1 MSMQGWQ
8 ALHSLSRD
16 ASVKERRLTPGTTR
30 RVLGYARPY
39 KAAIGWFLGLVV
51 VESVLVVATP
61 LLLKSLID
69 DGIVP
74 GDSAVVVR
82 VALVV
87 AAIAV
92 VSGALTLVE
101 RWFSAR
107 IGEGLIYDLRTEVFS
122 HVLRQPVAF
131 FTRAQTGALVTRL
144 GNDVIG
150 AQQAFTSVLSSVVSN
165 AITLV
170 LIVGAMASL
179 SWQLTVAALALV
191 PFFLLPARFMGRRLA
206 SLAHDQMVTNAD
218 LGTRMTERFNVA
230 GALLVK
236 LFGRPTVEDA
246 EYAVRA
252 ARVRDIGV
260 RIAVNRSVFFVALTL
275 VASLATAMVY
285 GFGGVMAVSGS
296 LSVGTLIALTA
307 LLARLYGPLTAI
319 SNVRVDVMTALV
331 SFERVFEVLDLQ
343 PLVAESPEARAVPAG
358 PVRVEVEGVAFAYPS
373 ADEVSLASLESTASG
388 DRRGSGPVLRD
399 VSFTV
404 EPGTLVALVGP
415 SGAGKTTITS
425 LVARLY
431 DPSSGTVRINGL
443 DLRDATLES
452 LHEAVGVVTQ
462 DAHLFHDTIRSNL
475 EYASPGATEEQMV
488 AALRAAQVWSLVD
501 SLPAG
506 LDTVVGDRGHRLV
519 RRREAAAGH
528 RPPPAQGSGP
538 HRPRRGHRPP
548 RQRVRAG
555 APAGPRP
562 RAARPVGPRHR
573 APAVHGPPRRP
584 HPRRRRRTHRRARHP
599 RPARRP
605 GRPVRRALPHPVL
618 RGLRGGPRRGL
629 SAYSSSSS
637 QIRTFFAVGGWP
649 TGSSARSSRRMPNQT
664 RTKPRTVVSH
674 HW

>member
-1 MSMQGWQ
+1 MQGWQ
-8 ALHSLSRD
+8 ALHSLTRD
-16 ASVKERRLTPGTTR
+16 SSVKERRLTPGTTK

-39 KAAIGWFLGLVV
+39 KVQIGWFLGLVV
-51 VESVLVVATP
+51 VESVLVVAIP
-61 LLLKSLID
+61 LLLKSIID
-69 DGIVP
+69 DGIYP
-74 GDSAVVVR
+74 KDSAVVVR
-82 VALVV
+82 LSLYV

-92 VSGALTLVE
+92 LSGALTLVE

-107 IGEGLIYDLRTEVFS
+107 IGEGLIYDLRTQVFS

-170 LIVGAMASL
+170 LIVAAMATL
-179 SWQLTVAALALV
+179 SWQLTLAALVLV
-191 PFFLLPARFMGRRLA
+191 PFFLVPARFMGRRLA
-206 SLAHDQMVTNAD
+206 SLAHEQMVQNAD

-236 LFGRPTVEDA
+236 LFGRPAVEDE

-252 ARVRDIGV
+252 AKVRDIGV

-285 GFGGVMAVSGS
+285 GVGGLMAVSGT
-296 LSVGTLIALTA
+296 LTVGTLIALTA

-343 PLVAESPEARAVPAG
+343 PLVAEAADAREVPPG
-358 PVRVEVEGVAFAYPS
+358 PVRVEVDQVSFSYPS

-431 DPSSGTVRINGL
+431 DPTSGAIRINGL
-443 DLRDATLES
+443 DLREAGTES
-452 LHEAVGVVTQ
+452 LHDAVGVVTQ
-462 DAHLFHDTIRSNL
+462 DAHLFHDTIRANL
-475 EYASPGATEEQMV
+475 AYASPSATEADMV
-488 AALRAAQVWSLVD
+488 AALTAAQVWSLVD
-501 SLPAG
+501 SLPSG
-506 LDTVVGDRGHRLV
+506 LDTVVGDRGHRLSGGEKQRLAIARLLLKGPGLIV
-519 RRREAAAGH
+519 LDEATAHLDSESEQAL
-528 RPPPAQGSGP
+528 Q
-538 HRPRRGHRPP
+538 
-548 RQRVRAG
+548 
-555 APAGPRP
+555 
-562 RAARPVGPRHR
+562 
-573 APAVHGPPRRP
+573 
-584 HPRRRRRTHRRARHP
+584 
-599 RPARRP
+599 
-605 GRPVRRALPHPVL
+605 RALDHAL
-618 RGLRGGPRRGL
+618 RDRSALVIAHRL
-629 SAYSSSSS
+629 STVRHADL
-637 QIRTFFAVGGWP
+637 ILVIDDG
-649 TGSSARSSRRMPNQT
+649 
-664 RTKPRTVVSH
+664 TVVERGTH
-674 HW
+674 HELVASGGLYSELYRTQFSEELGEVLDSRA

>member
-1 MSMQGWQ
+1 MSMTGWQ

-16 ASVKERRLTPGTTR
+16 SSVKERRLAPGTTR

-39 KAAIGWFLGLVV
+39 KKAIAWFLGLVV
-51 VESVLVVATP
+51 VESALVVATP
-61 LLLKSLID
+61 LLLKAIID
-69 DGIVP
+69 DGIYP
-74 GDSAVVVR
+74 KDSGVVVR
-82 VALVV
+82 LSLLVAL
-87 AAIAV
+87 IALV
-92 VSGALTLVE
+92 GGVLTLVE

-107 IGEGLIYDLRTEVFS
+107 IGEGLIYDLRTQVFS

-170 LIVGAMASL
+170 LIVGAMALL
-179 SWQLTVAALALV
+179 SWQLTLAALLLV

-206 SLAHDQMVTNAD
+206 SLAHEQMVQNAD

-236 LFGRPTVEDA
+236 LFGRPAVEDD

-260 RIAVNRSVFFVALTL
+260 KIAVNRSVFFVALTL

-285 GFGGVMAVSGS
+285 GVGGVMAVGGS
-296 LSVGTLIALTA
+296 LTVGTLIALTA

-319 SNVRVDVMTALV
+319 SNVRVDIMTALV
-331 SFERVFEVLDLQ
+331 SFERVFEVLDLE
-343 PLVAESPEARAVPAG
+343 PLVADAPDARPVPAG
-358 PVRVEVEGVAFAYPS
+358 PVRVDVEGVGFSYPS
-373 ADEVSLASLESTASG
+373 ADEVSLASLESTATG

-431 DPSSGTVRINGL
+431 DPTAGSVRINGV
-443 DLRDATLES
+443 DLRQASGES
-452 LHEAVGVVTQ
+452 LHDAVGVVTQ
-462 DAHLFHDTIRSNL
+462 DAHLFHDTIRANL
-475 EYASPGATEEQMV
+475 EYAAPGATEEQMV
-488 AALRAAQVWSLVD
+488 AALRAAQVWTLVD

-506 LDTVVGDRGHRLV
+506 LDTVVGDRGHRLSGGEKQRLAIARLLLKGPGLIV
-519 RRREAAAGH
+519 LDEATAHLDSESEQAL
-528 RPPPAQGSGP
+528 Q
-538 HRPRRGHRPP
+538 
-548 RQRVRAG
+548 
-555 APAGPRP
+555 
-562 RAARPVGPRHR
+562 
-573 APAVHGPPRRP
+573 
-584 HPRRRRRTHRRARHP
+584 
-599 RPARRP
+599 
-605 GRPVRRALPHPVL
+605 RALDEALRDRSALVIAHRLSTVRHADQILVVDDGRIVERGTHAELVAADGLYAELYRTQFDDELGEVLDTPTESHP
-618 RGLRGGPRRGL
+618 
-629 SAYSSSSS
+629 A
-637 QIRTFFAVGGWP
+637 
-649 TGSSARSSRRMPNQT
+649 
-664 RTKPRTVVSH
+664 
-674 HW
+674 

>member
-39 KAAIGWFLGLVV
+39 KVAIAWFLGLVV

-61 LLLKSLID
+61 LLLRSLID

-74 GDSAVVVR
+74 KDSSVVVR
-82 VALVV
+82 LSLVV

-107 IGEGLIYDLRTEVFS
+107 IGEGLIYDLRTQVFS

-170 LIVGAMASL
+170 LIVVAMASL
-179 SWQLTVAALALV
+179 SWQLTLAALVLV
-191 PFFLLPARFMGRRLA
+191 PFFLVPARFMGRRLA
-206 SLAHDQMVTNAD
+206 GLAHDQMVTNAD

-236 LFGRPTVEDA
+236 LFGRPTVEDG

-285 GFGGVMAVSGS
+285 GVGGVMAVGGS
-296 LSVGTLIALTA
+296 LTVGTLIALTA

-331 SFERVFEVLDLQ
+331 SFERVFEVLDLD
-343 PLVAESPEARAVPAG
+343 PLVAEAPGARAIPAG
-358 PVRVEVEGVAFAYPS
+358 PVRVEVDDVAFSYPS
-373 ADEVSLASLESTASG
+373 ADEVSLASLESTATG

-404 EPGTLVALVGP
+404 EPGSLVALVGP

-431 DPSSGTVRINGL
+431 DPTSGAVRINGV
-443 DLRDATLES
+443 DLRDARLES

-462 DAHLFHDTIRSNL
+462 EAHLFHDTIRSNL
-475 EYASPGATEEQMV
+475 AYAAPEATEDDMV
-488 AALRAAQVWSLVD
+488 AALTAAQVWSLVD
-501 SLPAG
+501 SLPSG
-506 LDTVVGDRGHRLV
+506 LDTVVGDRGHRLSGGEKQRLAIARLLLKGPGLIV
-519 RRREAAAGH
+519 LDEATAHLDSESEQAL
-528 RPPPAQGSGP
+528 Q
-538 HRPRRGHRPP
+538 
-548 RQRVRAG
+548 
-555 APAGPRP
+555 
-562 RAARPVGPRHR
+562 
-573 APAVHGPPRRP
+573 
-584 HPRRRRRTHRRARHP
+584 
-599 RPARRP
+599 
-605 GRPVRRALPHPVL
+605 RALDHAL
-618 RGLRGGPRRGL
+618 RDRSALVIAHRLSTVRHADQILVVDDGRIVERGTHAQLVERGGL
-629 SAYSSSSS
+629 YAELY
-637 QIRTFFAVGGWP
+637 RTQFADDLQEVLDG
-649 TGSSARSSRRMPNQT
+649 A
-664 RTKPRTVVSH
+664 
-674 HW
+674 